1 MSTPA
6 GLLGRPNSDSDTPA
20 PAPAPTPAPAPA
32 STPEP
37 LAQSQTSIAPSEG
50 EEMSYA
56 AAARK
61 GPEQSDEEKI
71 PDTVPEIAHSDSGV
85 HSLESLNSADEHL
98 QTISYADQQKAAE
111 QAAADAHRAGQQV
124 SQDAKDFGRKA
135 ETDAQ
140 RLEAQAAQK
149 YQELSK
155 EAKKEYDA
163 VKSSA
168 SKNYKEFKKE
178 AGVEMDKA
186 EREAREAEEWAAKNK
201 KNPVVVGNVV
211 VIGALAALLSA
222 QAYRMQ
228 KAGTLTWKVAGAW
241 AGVVGL
247 FGVGDYFV
255 SQWLFK
261 NKYPPK
267 K

>member
-1 MSTPA
+1 MLISSH
-6 GLLGRPNSDSDTPA
+6 R
-20 PAPAPTPAPAPA
+20 
-32 STPEP
+32 
-37 LAQSQTSIAPSEG
+37 
-50 EEMSYA
+50 
-56 AAARK
+56 
-61 GPEQSDEEKI
+61 I

-124 SQDAKDFGRKA
+124 SQDAKEFGRKA

-168 SKNYKEFKKE
+168 SKNYKELKKE
-178 AGVEMDKA
+178 AGMEMDKA